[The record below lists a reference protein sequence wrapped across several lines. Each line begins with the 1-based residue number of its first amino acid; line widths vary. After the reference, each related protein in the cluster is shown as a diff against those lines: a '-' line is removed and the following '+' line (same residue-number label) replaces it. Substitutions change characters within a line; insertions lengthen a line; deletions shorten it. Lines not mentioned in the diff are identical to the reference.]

1 LIVGSELHNYVPN
14 PSYVEEEDEF
24 VDEEFQHEEEVGK
37 RTFIKKMK
45 RKLEILFN
53 ILCFGILRQ
62 FMISMSMIKILWR

>member
-1 LIVGSELHNYVPN
+1 LIVVSELHTYVPN

-37 RTFIKKMK
+37 STFIKKMK
-45 RKLEILFN
+45 SKLEILFN

-62 FMISMSMIKILWR
+62 FMISMSMMKILWR

>member
-62 FMISMSMIKILWR
+62 FMISMSMMKILWR